1 MRRRLSLRAA
11 CWLWY
16 YCAGNEAAALA
27 VSRTGVSMGEAER
40 LILTGTGAHRPQGI
54 ITPARACP

>member
-1 MRRRLSLRAA
+1 MRCRLSLRAA

-27 VSRTGVSMGEAER
+27 VSRTGVSMSDAER
-40 LILTGTGAHRPQGI
+40 LTS
-54 ITPARACP
+54 

>member
-1 MRRRLSLRAA
+1 VNRRLTLRAA

-27 VSRTGVSMGEAER
+27 VSRTGVAMDEAER
-40 LILTGTGAHRPQGI
+40 LTS
-54 ITPARACP
+54 